1 MEEKLDLILLRIKML
16 EGQLVELKQSLD
28 AHRHEHTAM
37 QHPGIAGQ
45 MRGGDAGMGGMGM
58 SPGGFPPGAGGYQ
71 DQQSPGGSSYGPPG
85 M

>member
-16 EGQLVELKQSLD
+16 EGQLVELKQTLD

-37 QHPGIAGQ
+37 QHPGLSGQ
-45 MRGGDAGMGGMGM
+45 MRGGDAGIGGMGM
-58 SPGGFPPGAGGYQ
+58 GPGGFPPGSGGYQ
-71 DQQSPGGSSYGPPG
+71 NQPTPGGDSYGPPG